1 MAQQIEKLLTPEQQE
16 SIVMHFVDELQLGNK
31 FTVIDKDS
39 LIIDTLEQK
48 YSVSMSVFDNTKI
61 FRLRITNKKSRNS
74 VHVDKYNVKHM
85 KEFLYIQ
92 NEVSKTLNPILTP
105 KYYSDDELDDIIGD
119 DPLLLMRSKKVEH
132 IIDHIEEEKKHKWR
146 KRFKRP

>member
-39 LIIDTLEQK
+39 LIMDTLEQK

-92 NEVSKTLNPILTP
+92 NEVSKILNPILTP
-105 KYYSDDELDDIIGD
+105 KYYSDDELGDIIGD